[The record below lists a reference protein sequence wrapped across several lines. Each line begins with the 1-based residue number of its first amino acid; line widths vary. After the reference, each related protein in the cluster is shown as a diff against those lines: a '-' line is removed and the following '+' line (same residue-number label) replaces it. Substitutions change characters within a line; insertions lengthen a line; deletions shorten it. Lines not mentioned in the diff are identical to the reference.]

1 MNLKNVLENASFKL
15 AAVFVAFGFTWILVS
30 DEMVMQLSSK
40 NISNFNK
47 LQHYKGLIF
56 VILSALLL
64 FFTSMKLY
72 RKINASLQS
81 REELLQKMDVLN
93 KVTQEG
99 IIDYHF
105 DSDTAFVNEQM
116 KRLLNID
123 NGVIPNFRSLQIGNI
138 HPSDADRVTQ
148 LFTDF
153 IKRKTSTWKAEYRY
167 RASDGSYRDMI
178 SRGYILRDEKTDQPV
193 QMIYSLQDVTELREA
208 NSKFFEQQIKFRISL
223 SRSILQAQEHERN
236 RWAEELH
243 DNVGQ
248 VLTAAKLSLDLLQDE
263 QQENLLIARTSTM
276 VQKALTDIRELSAL
290 IKPPS
295 FPDTTLLE
303 ALKEL
308 TENISRFRNLNFE
321 IEFDEAL
328 EKLFSGDQ
336 KLLIYRVIQEQLSN
350 VIKYADASLVTI
362 RIESENGQVFILVKD
377 DGKGFDPS
385 TSRTGIGLKNIR
397 SRLQVFSGTML
408 LDSQPGQ
415 GCALQATFSLT

>member
-1 MNLKNVLENASFKL
+1 MKIKNVLENTSFKL
-15 AAVFVAFGFTWILVS
+15 ATIFVAFGFTWILVS
-30 DEMVMQLSSK
+30 DELVMQLSNN

-64 FFTSMKLY
+64 FFTSMTLY
-72 RKINASLQS
+72 RRINASLQS

-105 DSDTAFVNEQM
+105 DTDTAFVNEHM
-116 KRLLNID
+116 RRLLNLEH
-123 NGVIPNFRSLQIGNI
+123 GVIPNFRKLQLSNI
-138 HPSDADRVTQ
+138 HPSDAERVAH

-153 IKRKTSTWKAEYRY
+153 IQRKSSTWKAEYRY
-167 RASDGSYRDMI
+167 RAPDGSYRDMI

-208 NSKFFEQQIKFRISL
+208 NSKVFEQQMKFRISL

-248 VLTAAKLSLDLLQDE
+248 VLTAAKLSLDLLHDE
-263 QQENLLIARTSTM
+263 QKENVLIERTSTM
-276 VQKALTDIRELSAL
+276 VQKALRDIRELSAL

-295 FPDTTLLE
+295 FPETTLLE

-308 TENISRFRNLNFE
+308 TENISRFRRLDFE
-321 IEFDEAL
+321 IELDEGL

-350 VIKYADASLVTI
+350 VIKYAEASLVTI
-362 RIESENGQVFILVKD
+362 RIDLRNEQVFISVKD
-377 DGKGFDPS
+377 DGRGFDPS
-385 TSRTGIGLKNIR
+385 TVRTGIGLKNIR
-397 SRLQVFSGTML
+397 SRLQVFSGTMQ
-408 LDSQPGQ
+408 LDSHPGE
-415 GCALQATFSLT
+415 GCALHAQFSLA